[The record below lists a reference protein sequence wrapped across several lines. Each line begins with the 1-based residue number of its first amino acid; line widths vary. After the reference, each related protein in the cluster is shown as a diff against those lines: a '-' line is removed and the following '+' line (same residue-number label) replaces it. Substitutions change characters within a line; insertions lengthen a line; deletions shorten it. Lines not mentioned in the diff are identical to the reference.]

1 MRTTRRPA
9 RVRAAAHRTTRA
21 AAALLTALLVVLVG
35 DTGSQVPGGSVPGV
49 EHVEHVQHAWS
60 DQGQPPRLHETF
72 GHPVH
77 PVHAP
82 APPVVLPGAGAGQ
95 AHAVAAALAEP
106 GESALRLARLAPYLG
121 RGPPFPA
128 GS

>member
-9 RVRAAAHRTTRA
+9 RARAAAHRTTRA
-21 AAALLTALLVVLVG
+21 AAALLTALLVLLVG
-35 DTGSQVPGGSVPGV
+35 DTGSQAPVGGAPGI
-49 EHVEHVQHAWS
+49 EHIAHAQHAWS

-72 GHPVH
+72 GHPIH
-77 PVHAP
+77 PAHTP
-82 APPVVLPGAGAGQ
+82 SPPVVLPDAGAGQ
-95 AHAVAAALAEP
+95 PHAVAAALAEP

-121 RGPPFPA
+121 RGPPFSA

>member
-9 RVRAAAHRTTRA
+9 RVRAAAHRATRA

-35 DTGSQVPGGSVPGV
+35 DTGSQAHAGGAPAI
-49 EHVEHVQHAWS
+49 EHVEHAQHAWS
-60 DQGQPPRLHETF
+60 DQGQPLRLHETF
-72 GHPVH
+72 GHPIH
-77 PVHAP
+77 PAHTP
-82 APPVVLPGAGAGQ
+82 PPPVVLPDAGAGQ
-95 AHAVAAALAEP
+95 AHAVAAAPAEP

-121 RGPPFPA
+121 RGPPLPA